1 MPIGRM
7 QLPRELKSNGGI
19 LDAWA
24 RHATASELMDLKGV
38 GSHELKG
45 YDFAQNF
52 PALVPGKVHTPVSWV
67 GPMLAKGYQY
77 GQELGRSI
85 LDGPGNYTMGQA
97 WKEAGKQSDANIQGM
112 LGKGVNRNMYDD
124 FISTYGIDNIR
135 SNIGSAEAS
144 IPTRDDMIK
153 AGIVKQMLKEGTA
166 TPMARRTYGNMS
178 MGQGKPDWVAD
189 RSPVSQG
196 LKEIEIGMAP
206 FVANRIPSQQD
217 LASDFFINSI
227 KKDSKFYDPY
237 KPTFKDQ
244 IKKGYSKYAKP
255 VMGGIMSAL
264 SGIPGVGLLM
274 NAFQKDPY
282 AQNRID
288 MYGAYRDPST
298 GFMKDKFGYN
308 VGQTLF
314 KNRFLE
320 PGSNSYRSYALD
332 AMRGMDKAGKK
343 GALDNYYQQTYGKTW
358 DQVKKDHQQKKDPFN
373 NTNPFAGTADNF
385 AGAAD
390 TSFDTGQP
398 NTGGVKGSSY
408 SRGDY
413 GGKGHHWA
421 KGGIV
426 SLWRR

>member
-189 RSPVSQG
+189 RSPVSRG

-227 KKDSKFYDPY
+227 K
-237 KPTFKDQ
+237 
-244 IKKGYSKYAKP
+244 
-255 VMGGIMSAL
+255 
-264 SGIPGVGLLM
+264 
-274 NAFQKDPY
+274 
-282 AQNRID
+282 
-288 MYGAYRDPST
+288 
-298 GFMKDKFGYN
+298 
-308 VGQTLF
+308 
-314 KNRFLE
+314 
-320 PGSNSYRSYALD
+320 
-332 AMRGMDKAGKK
+332 
-343 GALDNYYQQTYGKTW
+343 
-358 DQVKKDHQQKKDPFN
+358 
-373 NTNPFAGTADNF
+373 
-385 AGAAD
+385 
-390 TSFDTGQP
+390 
-398 NTGGVKGSSY
+398 
-408 SRGDY
+408 
-413 GGKGHHWA
+413 
-421 KGGIV
+421 
-426 SLWRR
+426 

>member
-1 MPIGRM
+1 
-7 QLPRELKSNGGI
+7 
-19 LDAWA
+19 
-24 RHATASELMDLKGV
+24 
-38 GSHELKG
+38 
-45 YDFAQNF
+45 
-52 PALVPGKVHTPVSWV
+52 
-67 GPMLAKGYQY
+67 
-77 GQELGRSI
+77 
-85 LDGPGNYTMGQA
+85 
-97 WKEAGKQSDANIQGM
+97 
-112 LGKGVNRNMYDD
+112 
-124 FISTYGIDNIR
+124 
-135 SNIGSAEAS
+135 
-144 IPTRDDMIK
+144 
-153 AGIVKQMLKEGTA
+153 
-166 TPMARRTYGNMS
+166 
-178 MGQGKPDWVAD
+178 
-189 RSPVSQG
+189 
-196 LKEIEIGMAP
+196 MAP

-332 AMRGMDKAGKK
+332 AMRGMDKAGRRP
-343 GALDNYYQQTYGKTW
+343 ALDKYYQQTYGKTW